1 MWEFLCD
8 CGNIC
13 EARLRDAVSGRQQSC
28 GCNVGG
34 RDSITGFIEGT
45 FRNPNSSEFAYIF
58 HMKNYPDLVKVGIAW
73 DLDHRSDEE
82 YGELFDFIELPRLDA
97 WLIEQAT
104 LHSTRFLWDCP
115 DELIDKKW
123 AGSTELRQ
131 MKAEVAFKT
140 LEFYHDE
147 LHDYGKHMFAA
158 EFLPVTP
165 EQKEKLIEAARAP
178 IQ

>member
-1 MWEFLCD
+1 
-8 CGNIC
+8 
-13 EARLRDAVSGRQQSC
+13 
-28 GCNVGG
+28 
-34 RDSITGFIEGT
+34 
-45 FRNPNSSEFAYIF
+45 
-58 HMKNYPDLVKVGIAW
+58 MKNYPDLVKVGIAW

-123 AGSTELRQ
+123 AGSTELRR

-147 LHDYGKHMFAA
+147 LHNYGKNMFAA